1 MPDRRNVRWS
11 QLKVGLLALAAMAI
25 LAVLI
30 FLLTSTGGAF
40 QQYATLR
47 TYFDDA
53 SGTAAKAPVRLNG
66 ILIGFVDD
74 IKLSGSKEASRA
86 VEFDL
91 SIRRE
96 FIKNIPQD
104 SVATINAASLL
115 GDKYINITRGNS
127 PQPVKAGGE
136 LRGMAPQDL
145 PEIMA
150 QSANVMQTLQNIV
163 RRVDDM
169 IVSIDKGQGNL
180 GKLLRDEE
188 LYRRLNAVAA
198 ESQQLVGDI
207 RTGKGTLSRLLYEDT
222 LYQEVRA
229 PIQRLD
235 LLLADLQRGQGTA
248 GKLLRDPAM
257 FNEAERTM
265 AELNQL
271 VRELNAGKG
280 TAGKLLNNDQLWERI
295 NVLVTRLNGTLD
307 KINSGQGTLG
317 QLVVNQQ
324 LYEQLTAAA
333 NETKQLI
340 QAMRANPKKFLSF
353 KLSLF

>member
-11 QLKVGLLALAAMAI
+11 QLKVGLLALAAMTI

-30 FLLTSTGGAF
+30 FLLTSTGGGF
-40 QQYATLR
+40 QKYVTLR

-53 SGTAAKAPVRLNG
+53 SGTATKAPVRLNG
-66 ILIGFVDD
+66 IPIGFVDE
-74 IKLSGSKEASRA
+74 IKLSGSKELSRA

-91 SIRRE
+91 SIRKE
-96 FIKNIPQD
+96 FIRNIPQD

-115 GDKYINITRGNS
+115 GDKYINITRGAS
-127 PQPVKAGGE
+127 PQPVKPGAE

-150 QSANVMQTLQNIV
+150 QSANVIQTLQNIV
-163 RRVDDM
+163 RRVDTM
-169 IVSIDKGQGNL
+169 IASIDKGQGNL
-180 GKLLRDEE
+180 GKLLKDEE
-188 LYRRLNAVAA
+188 LYRRLNGVAA
-198 ESQQLVGDI
+198 ESQQLVSDI

-235 LLLADLQRGQGTA
+235 AMLADLQHGQGTA
-248 GKLLRDPAM
+248 GKLLRDPAL

-265 AELNQL
+265 TELNQL
-271 VRELNAGKG
+271 VRQLNNGNG

-295 NVLVTRLNGTLD
+295 NTLVARLNTTLD
-307 KINSGQGTLG
+307 KVNSGQGTLG

-324 LYEQLTAAA
+324 LYEELNAAA
-333 NETKQLI
+333 RETKQLL
-340 QAMRANPKKFLSF
+340 QAMRANPKKFLSL